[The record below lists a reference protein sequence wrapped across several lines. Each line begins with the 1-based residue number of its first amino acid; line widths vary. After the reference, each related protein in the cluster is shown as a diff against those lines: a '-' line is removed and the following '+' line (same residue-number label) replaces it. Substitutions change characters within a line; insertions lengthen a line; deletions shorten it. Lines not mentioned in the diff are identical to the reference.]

1 MPPIAATVNWD
12 DSLGKGTVADI
23 QVPATNGTTVI
34 RWSCGAHVAS
44 FAITGLDSTEFTPA
58 QSNGQV
64 TTFTTTDRN
73 DTAQTYSYTVTATHQ
88 DGRTSS
94 HDPKIENGT

>member
-1 MPPIAATVNWD
+1 MPTISTTVNWEN
-12 DSLGKGTVADI
+12 GKGHVAKI
-23 QVPATNGTTVI
+23 QVPATNGATTI
-34 RWSCGAHVAS
+34 QWTCGTDVAS
-44 FAITGLDSTEFTPA
+44 FAITGLDPAEFTPS

-73 DTAQTYSYTVTATHQ
+73 DTARTYSYTVTATHT
-88 DGRTSS
+88 DGSTSS